1 MKINKLLCSLL
12 LTSMFASNATYAND
26 VLGNLSSVFFSNTT
40 SASGL
45 STNDRVGFTGGGA
58 SIRTPIVTANLISFD
73 MPRANAGCGG
83 LDLYGGSFSFINGQA
98 LVTLMK
104 AVATNSVGL
113 AFKIGIQTIFPQ
125 LSHLISE
132 FQAII
137 QDLNKLAKN
146 SCNLAHMIVDP
157 AAQAL
162 GLNVNGDGAVNSSN
176 QGIFGD
182 TFSALDG
189 PNGYLQQ
196 ADAYL
201 KKAAS
206 FNQFSGNNVWKGVVA
221 SGAGSMLGAVGLP
234 SDMQDSSNPN
244 TPNNRLLVSVT
255 GFSVAGLACGGQ
267 NNGVSTTSTGSINST
282 GQPGPPDS
290 TKSSCRFKPTITL
303 SDLVAGGGMDPVTG
317 MDTGNAPLKMYT
329 CVNTAGDTSQ
339 PGPDAQICSTVSSD
353 DFAYAGINGFINTQL
368 FGSPAEPADASG
380 ITSDS
385 ILGII
390 LGGGKTVQKLSA
402 TQIAFI
408 KGSPLP
414 LMAYLENPAAAGANA
429 KVQVARKLRRP
440 IADCLAAS
448 IGQAI
453 YKAALTAQTNNS
465 YDFSETKEPLAQLR
479 RDYEK
484 KIDQC
489 TSSQEQQNLITWLK
503 NSTDL
508 SSVTN
513 K

>member
-1 MKINKLLCSLL
+1 MKAKKLLCSLL
-12 LTSMFASNATYAND
+12 LTSFFVSNASYAND

-40 SASGL
+40 SASAL

-73 MPRANAGCGG
+73 PMRANSGCGG

-132 FQAII
+132 FQAVI

-146 SCNLAHMIVDP
+146 SCNLAHMIVDTS
-157 AAQAL
+157 AKAL
-162 GLNVNGDGAVNSSN
+162 GMNVNGDGNINAAN

-182 TFSALDG
+182 AFSALDG
-189 PNGYLQQ
+189 PTGYLQQ

-221 SGAGSMLGAVGLP
+221 SGAGSMLGAIGLP

-244 TPNNRLLVSVT
+244 TPNNRLLVSIT
-255 GFSVAGLACGGQ
+255 GFSVAGLPCDGQ
-267 NNGVSTTSTGSINST
+267 NNGVSTASTGGINST
-282 GQPGPPDS
+282 GRSGPPDS

-303 SDLVAGGGMDPVTG
+303 SDLVAGGGI
-317 MDTGNAPLKMYT
+317 DTGNAPLKMYT
-329 CVNTAGDTSQ
+329 CINTNGDASQ
-339 PGPDAQICSTVSSD
+339 PGPDAQICSQVSSD
-353 DFAYAGINGFINTQL
+353 DFSYAGINGFINIQL
-368 FGSPAEPADASG
+368 FGTPAEPADASG

-385 ILGII
+385 ILGVL
-390 LGGGKTVQKLSA
+390 LGGGKTAQTLSS

-414 LMAYLENPAAAGANA
+414 LMAYLENPAASGANA

-465 YDFSETKEPLAQLR
+465 YDFTETKEPLAQLR

-489 TSSQEQQNLITWLK
+489 TSSQEQQSLITWLK